1 MAKREND
8 RADIIRAAI
17 ELVAENG
24 IAAVTTRQIAKKA
37 GVSDGLMYRFF
48 NSKEDLLASCLY
60 QIADNIADHFQ
71 AEVTRKIS
79 GQEEFKRVAH
89 ERWNMYFSYLL
100 ENVSETLFFYEFSES
115 ANMRKLLVGCVAALV
130 VAAGAFITYDRLML
144 NESYLSY
151 DESGLYVEDD
161 MLKTA
166 TGYHCQYGFDA
177 PGSEIEFITLTTTPY
192 ENYRNSRSDVK
203 DIREVRDL
211 SQPQESVIEY
221 DGVKEFHKIKKIY
234 YVPPEYA
241 EKLMGQGYWSDDH
254 DESTGEEG
262 YIKANKDKIDELVS
276 VSTLIWERK

>member
-1 MAKREND
+1 MANLTC
-8 RADIIRAAI
+8 DIIKDLLPLYVDGVISEDSRK
-17 ELVAENG
+17 LVDEHLESCSECKEYHEKL
-24 IAAVTTRQIAKKA
+24 ISSDVPIKKA
-37 GVSDGLMYRFF
+37 
-48 NSKEDLLASCLY
+48 
-60 QIADNIADHFQ
+60 ADDKAALKRIR
-71 AEVTRKIS
+71 RKI
-79 GQEEFKRVAH
+79 
-89 ERWNMYFSYLL
+89 
-100 ENVSETLFFYEFSES
+100 
-115 ANMRKLLVGCVAALV
+115 NMRKLLVGCVAALV

-151 DESGLYVEDD
+151 DESGLYVEDN

-211 SQPQESVIEY
+211 SKPQESVIEY

-262 YIKANKDKIDELVS
+262 YIKANKDKIDELIS
-276 VSTLIWERK
+276 VSTLLWERK

>member
-1 MAKREND
+1 MANVTC
-8 RADIIRAAI
+8 DIIKDLLPLYVDGVISEDSRK
-17 ELVAENG
+17 LVDEHLESCSECKEYHEKL
-24 IAAVTTRQIAKKA
+24 ISSDVPIKKA
-37 GVSDGLMYRFF
+37 
-48 NSKEDLLASCLY
+48 
-60 QIADNIADHFQ
+60 ADDKAALKRIR
-71 AEVTRKIS
+71 RKI
-79 GQEEFKRVAH
+79 
-89 ERWNMYFSYLL
+89 
-100 ENVSETLFFYEFSES
+100 
-115 ANMRKLLVGCVAALV
+115 NMRKLLVGCVAALV
-130 VAAGAFITYDRLML
+130 
-144 NESYLSY
+144 
-151 DESGLYVEDD
+151 
-161 MLKTA
+161 A

-211 SQPQESVIEY
+211 SKPQESVIEY
-221 DGVKEFHKIKKIY
+221 DGMKEFHKIKKIY

>member
-8 RADIIRAAI
+8 RAHIIRAAI

-115 ANMRKLLVGCVAALV
+115 ANMRKLLEEKKFSISNYYYMLNSRLGAADQ
-130 VAAGAFITYDRLML
+130 AFIHAKDEDIPFFWVFYFHISATFAVKIIRGEFSDS
-144 NESYLSY
+144 NETR
-151 DESGLYVEDD
+151 EKVW
-161 MLKTA
+161 
-166 TGYHCQYGFDA
+166 
-177 PGSEIEFITLTTTPY
+177 TL
-192 ENYRNSRSDVK
+192 
-203 DIREVRDL
+203 L
-211 SQPQESVIEY
+211 SQGISCYLP
-221 DGVKEFHKIKKIY
+221 
-234 YVPPEYA
+234 
-241 EKLMGQGYWSDDH
+241 
-254 DESTGEEG
+254 
-262 YIKANKDKIDELVS
+262 NN
-276 VSTLIWERK
+276 